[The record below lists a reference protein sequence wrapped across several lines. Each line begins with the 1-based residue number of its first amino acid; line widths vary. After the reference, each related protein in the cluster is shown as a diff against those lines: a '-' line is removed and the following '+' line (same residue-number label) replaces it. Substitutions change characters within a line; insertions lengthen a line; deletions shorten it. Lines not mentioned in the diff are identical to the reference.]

1 MCVYLHICVC
11 AWMNTTTYIWAIKQP
26 HTYIYIY
33 IYIYAWMNTTTYI
46 WAIKQPHTYIYID
59 THIVSESYQEGNVQ
73 LSVITVE
80 IYLSGEMCHNK

>member
-1 MCVYLHICVC
+1 MGYMCVCLHLCVC

-33 IYIYAWMNTTTYI
+33 I
-46 WAIKQPHTYIYID
+46 D

-73 LSVITVE
+73 LYQRAKLSVITIE
-80 IYLSGEMCHNK
+80 INLSGEMCHNK

>member
-1 MCVYLHICVC
+1 MGYMCVYRHICVC

-33 IYIYAWMNTTTYI
+33 I
-46 WAIKQPHTYIYID
+46 D

-73 LSVITVE
+73 L
-80 IYLSGEMCHNK
+80 Y

>member
-1 MCVYLHICVC
+1 MGYMCVYLHICVC

-33 IYIYAWMNTTTYI
+33 IYIY
-46 WAIKQPHTYIYID
+46 ID

-73 LSVITVE
+73 L
-80 IYLSGEMCHNK
+80 Y